1 MQEHTQRQY
10 QWQQRWQQKFVQ
22 APRASLPANL
32 DNPDNPLMPNPTA
45 APANPITGQ
54 IIVLTGDGLGKS
66 NTAFGM
72 GMAVLAQNRPLAV
85 VQFLDTPQNSPARQ
99 FLGQHAQCVFE
110 TFGRGCTWDTHE
122 RKHDTDLTRQAW
134 AYATEKMQHPDISM
148 VILDDI
154 NLMLRH
160 SYLNIDAVLH
170 GLQQRPPALT
180 VVLTGRHAPFELIDM
195 ADICI
200 EMRDMKAPAP
210 SNGKSPLRQPFPK
223 R

>member
-10 QWQQRWQQKFVQ
+10 QWQQKFVD
-22 APRASLPANL
+22 APRASLPGNL
-32 DNPDNPLMPNPTA
+32 DNPDNPVRPHLTTTTA
-45 APANPITGQ
+45 DLATGQ

-110 TFGRGCTWDTHE
+110 TFGRGCAWDTQA

-134 AYATEKMQHPDISM
+134 QYATEKMQQPDLAM
-148 VILDDI
+148 LILDDI
-154 NLMLRH
+154 NLILHHR
-160 SYLNIDAVLH
+160 YLNIDAVLRH
-170 GLQQRPPALT
+170 LRQRPPALT

-195 ADICI
+195 ADLCI
-200 EMRDMKAPAP
+200 ELRDMKAPVP
-210 SNGKSPLRQPFPK
+210 SNGKSSLRQPFSK